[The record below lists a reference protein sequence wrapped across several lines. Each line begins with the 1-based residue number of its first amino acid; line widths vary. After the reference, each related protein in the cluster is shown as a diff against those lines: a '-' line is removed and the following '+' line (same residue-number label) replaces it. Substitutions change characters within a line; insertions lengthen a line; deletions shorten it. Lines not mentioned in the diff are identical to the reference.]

1 MTPMLRLLSAREN
14 RCVAALE
21 FALLAPVF
29 VMVFAGVV
37 DLGNALYTW
46 SKVEAALAVGANYA
60 LTHTGQVNS
69 TNGAALASSIAT
81 VVSGTNAGTAANTTV
96 VVNNGPTVVVTS
108 GTAASSGTAANADS
122 CYCPTGTPGSW
133 TWGTAVTCANA
144 CPNSTTTAGRF
155 VTITASYSFTAFF
168 AGYGF
173 VTNGAI
179 TGGAAVQT
187 Q

>member
-81 VVSGTNAGTAANTTV
+81 VVSGTNAGTAAN
-96 VVNNGPTVVVTS
+96 
-108 GTAASSGTAANADS
+108 ADS